1 MTVIVV
7 EDSVDTLNGL
17 VHIRSQERF
26 NDRNKNRA
34 DIENDLEVGV
44 DGLFR
49 AKKKA
54 VVIG

>member
-17 VHIRSQERF
+17 VHIRGHEKF
-26 NDRNKNRA
+26 NDRNKNQA
-34 DIENDLEVGV
+34 DNEKNSEVDAG
-44 DGLFR
+44 GLFC

-54 VVIG
+54 VVRG